1 MSIIALPCGVDD
13 VERER
18 MTALVSGLVQGV
30 GYREFIRRNALDLG
44 LSGYAENLDDGRVEV
59 VAEGARDDLELLLV
73 RLRMGTAHSEVAD
86 IEVNWG
92 EGGGLERFYV
102 Y

>member
-1 MSIIALPCGVDD
+1 
-13 VERER
+13 

-30 GYREFIRRNALDLG
+30 GYREFVRRNALDLQ
-44 LSGYAENLDDGRVEV
+44 LAGYAENLDDGRVEV
-59 VAEGARDDLELLLV
+59 VAEGAREDLELLLV
-73 RLRMGTAHSEVAD
+73 RLKMGPAHAEVAD

-92 EGGGLERFYV
+92 EGGSLDRFYV